1 MNADRRQNR
10 PSRSAQDS
18 PARPGQ
24 NSLEAEN
31 TSAPTWS
38 TEHGGAG
45 AMLLSNPS
53 RFAPSSGAALL
64 SEEVDRQIPCSVL
77 WPGTASSS
85 PEETGFE
92 RSLLSSAP
100 SASPSPAA
108 YAECFFMGND
118 NMTIDPRNLMIN
130 VPSAQA
136 LFHNQPER
144 ENRNLVPSIGTVVGD
159 GAMTPISPIRRR
171 LETLVLPEAPFTDA
185 APPSTAGTSHSGQPA
200 AQESAFNTVD
210 GPYQGSMEEYQQHY
224 LGTRPRIPPDSDL
237 YGTTP
242 DLFSSSDVTDQRM
255 LGGHST
261 SESLAGPS
269 GLVVIEERTTH
280 RMNEPM
286 AGSSS
291 SAGPQVPYDS
301 TAAAL
306 RSSNFS
312 QMSRNRLHPIAPR
325 PASFVQSTGHGPVIH
340 SYEPEFAG
348 ARSQHAQSNA
358 GFLGAASDPVA
369 VGPGSQYIEQE
380 RPNDKGKGRLVL
392 HDEKSQPSLPGK
404 ESSSSSRK
412 KGEGVIRRI
421 ARGLGRTI
429 QRARPTRPRDIEC
442 PFCGDTFSNHM
453 NITREHVNSCRS
465 PGVQAIRDYRASGNR
480 DGMEPPAR
488 IRCPNCSDRREFATT
503 DRWADHLCQVHGEW
517 ITYECDEEGCNER
530 FRTVKERNA
539 HKKGEHKVRSLFLW

>member
-18 PARPGQ
+18 SARPGQ
-24 NSLEAEN
+24 NSLETEN
-31 TSAPTWS
+31 TSASTWS
-38 TEHGGAG
+38 TDHSGVG
-45 AMLLSNPS
+45 AMLLSNLS
-53 RFAPSSGAALL
+53 RFAPSSSAPLL
-64 SEEVDRQIPCSVL
+64 SEEVDRQIPWSVL
-77 WPGTASSS
+77 WPGTASPSL
-85 PEETGFE
+85 EETGFE
-92 RSLLSSAP
+92 RSLLSSGP

-108 YAECFFMGND
+108 YAENSFMSND
-118 NMTIDPRNLMIN
+118 DMTIDPRTSMVNI
-130 VPSAQA
+130 PSAQA
-136 LFHNQPER
+136 LFHNRPER
-144 ENRNLVPSIGTVVGD
+144 ENRNLVPFIGTVVGD

-185 APPSTAGTSHSGQPA
+185 APPSSAGTSYSGQTA
-200 AQESAFNTVD
+200 AQESPFNTVD

-224 LGTRPRIPPDSDL
+224 VGMSSRIPPDSDL

-242 DLFSSSDVTDQRM
+242 DPFSSSDVTDQRM
-255 LGGHST
+255 LGDHLT

-280 RMNEPM
+280 SMNDPM
-286 AGSSS
+286 AGPIS

-306 RSSNFS
+306 RPSNFS
-312 QMSRNRLHPIAPR
+312 QMFRNQLHPIAPR

-348 ARSQHAQSNA
+348 ARLQHAQNNA

-369 VGPGSQYIEQE
+369 VGPGSQYIEQG

-392 HDEKSQPSLPGK
+392 HDEKSQQSRPGK
-404 ESSSSSRK
+404 ELSSSSRK

-453 NITREHVNSCRS
+453 NIIREHVNNCRS

-480 DGMEPPAR
+480 DGMETPAR
-488 IRCPNCSDRREFATT
+488 IRCPSCRDRREFETT
-503 DRWADHLCQVHGEW
+503 NRWSDHLCHVHGEW

-539 HKKGEHKVRSLFLW
+539 HKKREHKVRSLFL

>member
-1 MNADRRQNR
+1 MRIDDKTGLQDLRRIL
-10 PSRSAQDS
+10 PHGPVKTLSRQKT
-18 PARPGQ
+18 RRCLLGIRGM
-24 NSLEAEN
+24 AE
-31 TSAPTWS
+31 P
-38 TEHGGAG
+38 
-45 AMLLSNPS
+45 
-53 RFAPSSGAALL
+53 
-64 SEEVDRQIPCSVL
+64 VVL

-85 PEETGFE
+85 SQETGFQCP
-92 RSLLSSAP
+92 LLNPSPSFNPSSA
-100 SASPSPAA
+100 A
-108 YAECFFMGND
+108 YTENFFFMSND
-118 NMTIDPRNLMIN
+118 DMTIDPRNLMVN
-130 VPSAQA
+130 AHSAQA

-144 ENRNLVPSIGTVVGD
+144 ENRNLVPSIGTVVDD
-159 GAMTPISPIRRR
+159 GIMTPISPIRRR
-171 LETLVLPEAPFTDA
+171 LETLELPEAPSTDV
-185 APPSTAGTSHSGQPA
+185 APPSSAGTSHSGQTAVQDSP
-200 AQESAFNTVD
+200 FDPVD
-210 GPYQGSMEEYQQHY
+210 GPYHGSVEAYQQHY
-224 LGTRPRIPPDSDL
+224 LETRPQIPSDSDL

-242 DLFSSSDVTDQRM
+242 DPFSSSAVANQRM
-255 LGGHST
+255 LGGHLT

-269 GLVVIEERTTH
+269 GLVVIEDRTAH
-280 RMNEPM
+280 RMNKPM
-286 AGSSS
+286 ARSIS

-306 RSSNFS
+306 QSSSFLR
-312 QMSRNRLHPIAPR
+312 MSRNQLRPIAPR
-325 PASFVQSTGHGPVIH
+325 SASFVQSTGHGPVIH

-348 ARSQHAQSNA
+348 ARPQHAQNSA
-358 GFLGAASDPVA
+358 GFSGAASGPVA

-392 HDEKSQPSLPGK
+392 HDEKSQPSRPGK

-453 NITREHVNSCRS
+453 GIIREHVNSCQS
-465 PGVQAIRDYRASGNR
+465 PGVQAIRDFRASGNR

-488 IRCPNCSDRREFATT
+488 LRCPSCRDRREFETLN
-503 DRWADHLCQVHGEW
+503 RWSDHLCHVHGEW

-539 HKKGEHKVRSLFLW
+539 HKKREHKVRSLFLW